1 MYVETFE
8 ENDNDLNFNYNIT
21 TTDRNIDVQL
31 KFKKPSGVSV
41 SEEKDLLVI
50 ELNDFRD
57 QEGNLIVKENKNCI
71 PYMTFRT
78 EKNL

>member
-8 ENDNDLNFNYNIT
+8 ENDHDLNFDYNIT
-21 TTDRNIDVQL
+21 TANKNLDVQL

-57 QEGNLIVKENKNCI
+57 EEGNLIVKFF
-71 PYMTFRT
+71 T
-78 EKNL
+78 